1 MSDAFADHYCMDTS
15 TNEHI
20 VANGDIKATLKDHDH
35 TVECIAWAPDSAANS
50 INEASDDVR
59 QTMTLITY

>member
-1 MSDAFADHYCMDTS
+1 MWTLS

-35 TVECIAWAPDSAANS
+35 TVECIAWAPDTAANS
-50 INEASDDVR
+50 VNEASDDVR
-59 QTMTLITY
+59 DNDLVVDGFVC